1 MSMRVTN
8 QTLMASAQRNLQANK
23 AHLASLQ
30 TQVSDL
36 KRITRPSDDPTGT
49 GSSLQ
54 VRAQQAAAAQ
64 YSRNIDNG
72 RGWLTTADTA
82 MTNSTD
88 ILRRV
93 KDLTIQGSSDVL
105 TPAAKEGI
113 AAELEGLKQN
123 LLSQANATFMG
134 RNVFAGNSD
143 AGVAFTSG
151 SPAAYTGTG
160 STVDRRVAD
169 GVTVRVDADGAAIF
183 GTGAGS
189 AFDLIDKIAADLRS
203 GANASSNISAL
214 DERMST
220 LVAEH
225 AAIGA
230 RDAQIQRA
238 QDVNVTQQGNL
249 EATRA
254 GIEDVDMSKAILD
267 LQLQSTNYQAALA
280 VTAKV
285 LPPTLMDFLR

>member
-105 TPAAKEGI
+105 TPEAKEGI

-143 AGVAFTSG
+143 AGVAFTSS

-203 GANASSNISAL
+203 GANAASNISAL
-214 DERMST
+214 DKRMST

-267 LQLQSTNYQAALA
+267 LQLTSTNYEAALA
-280 VTAKV
+280 VAGRI
-285 LPPTLMDFLR
+285 LPRTLMDFLR

>member
-1 MSMRVTN
+1 
-8 QTLMASAQRNLQANK
+8 
-23 AHLASLQ
+23 
-30 TQVSDL
+30 
-36 KRITRPSDDPTGT
+36 
-49 GSSLQ
+49 
-54 VRAQQAAAAQ
+54 
-64 YSRNIDNG
+64 
-72 RGWLTTADTA
+72 

>member
-8 QTLMASAQRNLQANK
+8 QTLMSSAQRNLQTNK
-23 AHLASLQ
+23 ASLARLQ
-30 TQVSDL
+30 GQVSDL

-64 YSRNIDNG
+64 YGRNIDNG

-82 MTNSTD
+82 LTSSTD
-88 ILRRV
+88 IMRRV
-93 KDLTIQGSSDVL
+93 KDLAIQGSSDVL

-113 AAELEGLKQN
+113 AAELDGLKQN

-143 AGVAFTSG
+143 SGFAFSNAN
-151 SPAAYTGTG
+151 PPAYTGTG

-183 GTGAGS
+183 GTGTGS
-189 AFDLIDKIAADLRS
+189 AFALIDKIATDLRS
-203 GANASSNISAL
+203 GGNAASNIPAL
-214 DERMST
+214 DARMST
-220 LVAEH
+220 LISEH
-225 AAIGA
+225 ASLGA

-238 QDVNVTQQGNL
+238 QDLNITQQGNL
-249 EATRA
+249 EAQRA

-285 LPPTLMDFLR
+285 LPPTLMEFLR

>member
-8 QTLMASAQRNLQANK
+8 QTLMSSAQRNLQANK

-30 TQVSDL
+30 GQVSDL

-113 AAELEGLKQN
+113 AAELDGLKQN

-143 AGVAFTSG
+143 AGVAFTSA

-160 STVDRRVAD
+160 STVERRVAD

-203 GANASSNISAL
+203 GANAASNIPAL
-214 DERMST
+214 DQRMTT
-220 LVAEH
+220 LIAEH
-225 AAIGA
+225 ASIGA

-249 EATRA
+249 EAQRA